1 MPHSVVVIDLYVA
14 DERPTEDKDYSIR
27 EADGL
32 ENNESQHKAINA
44 AMNNRLTLIQGPP
57 G

>member
-1 MPHSVVVIDLYVA
+1 LPHSVVVIDLYVA